1 MDWLYAAPFVAAC
14 LHITEEFF
22 FPGGFAEWDRRYRP
36 EFAGSI
42 TSRLHIIVN
51 VLLLVLCYDVFAT
64 RHHAIG
70 PLLWMTV
77 AAIVFTNAL
86 WHLRG
91 AWKTRSY
98 SPGMATGT
106 LIYIPMTIYGYAHLL
121 RTHATTPQTA
131 LLGFAVGASY
141 LAIGPLMHRIRTRNP
156 GAGRKDA
163 A

>member
-22 FPGGFAEWDRRYRP
+22 LPGGFADWDRRYRP

-51 VLLLVLCYDVFAT
+51 VLLLVIAYDVFAL
-64 RHHAIG
+64 RHHTTG
-70 PLLWMTV
+70 PLMWMTV

-106 LIYIPMTIYGYAHLL
+106 LLYIPMTIYGYTHFL
-121 RTHATTPQTA
+121 RTRAASPGTA
-131 LLGFAVGASY
+131 LLAFVIGGSY
-141 LAIGPLMHRIRTRNP
+141 IFIGPFMHRIRTRRT
-156 GAGRKDA
+156 AG
-163 A
+163 

>member
-1 MDWLYAAPFVAAC
+1 MDWLYAAPFLAAC

-22 FPGGFAEWDRRYRP
+22 FPGGFADWDRRYRP
-36 EFAGSI
+36 EFASSI

-51 VLLLVLCYDVFAT
+51 VLLLIIAYDVFAT
-64 RHHAIG
+64 RHSPIG

-77 AAIVFTNAL
+77 AAILFTNAL

-106 LIYIPMTIYGYAHLL
+106 LLYIPMTIYGYTHFL
-121 RTHATTPQTA
+121 RTRATSPQTA
-131 LLGFAVGASY
+131 LLGFAIGASY
-141 LAIGPLMHRIRTRNP
+141 IFIGPLMHRIRTRRAP
-156 GAGRKDA
+156 G
-163 A
+163 

>member
-1 MDWLYAAPFVAAC
+1 MTWLYAAPFVAAC

-42 TSRLHIIVN
+42 TSRLHTIVN

-64 RHHAIG
+64 RNHSIG

-77 AAIVFTNAL
+77 AALVFTNTL

-91 AWKTRSY
+91 AWKTKSY
-98 SPGMATGT
+98 SPGMVTGT
-106 LIYIPMTIYGYAHLL
+106 LLYIPMTIYGYAHFL
-121 RTHATTPQTA
+121 RAHTTTWQTA
-131 LLGFAVGASY
+131 LLGFAIGSSY
-141 LAIGPLMHRIRTRNP
+141 LFIGPLVHRVRGR
-156 GAGRKDA
+156 GHASSRKDA

>member
-1 MDWLYAAPFVAAC
+1 MDWLYAAPFLAAC

-51 VLLLVLCYDVFAT
+51 VLLLIICYDVFAT
-64 RHHAIG
+64 RHASIG

-106 LIYIPMTIYGYAHLL
+106 LLYIPMTIYGYAHFL
-121 RTHATTPQTA
+121 RTRSATPGTA
-131 LLGFAVGASY
+131 LLGFAIGASY
-141 LAIGPLMHRIRTRNP
+141 IFIGPFMHRIRAR
-156 GAGRKDA
+156 
-163 A
+163 

>member
-1 MDWLYAAPFVAAC
+1 MGWLYAAPLVAAC

-22 FPGGFAEWDRRYRP
+22 LPGGFAEWDRRYRP

-51 VLLLVLCYDVFAT
+51 VLLLVIAYDVFAL
-64 RHHAIG
+64 RHHDTG

-77 AAIVFTNAL
+77 AAIMFTNAL

-106 LIYIPMTIYGYAHLL
+106 LLYIPMTIYGYAHFLKSG
-121 RTHATTPQTA
+121 TPFTTA
-131 LLGFAVGASY
+131 LLGFAIGASY
-141 LAIGPLMHRIRTRNP
+141 LFIGPLMHRIRTRRAP
-156 GAGRKDA
+156 G
-163 A
+163 

>member
-1 MDWLYAAPFVAAC
+1 MDWLYAAPLVAAC

-22 FPGGFAEWDRRYRP
+22 LPGGFAEWDRRYRP

-51 VLLLVLCYDVFAT
+51 VLLLVIAYDVFAL
-64 RHHAIG
+64 RHHDTG

-77 AAIVFTNAL
+77 AAIMFTNAL

-106 LIYIPMTIYGYAHLL
+106 LLYIPMTIYGYTHFL
-121 RTHATTPQTA
+121 RSRATTPWMA
-131 LLGFAVGASY
+131 LLGFGIGASY
-141 LAIGPLMHRIRTRNP
+141 LFIGPLMHRIRTRRAP
-156 GAGRKDA
+156 G
-163 A
+163 

>member
-1 MDWLYAAPFVAAC
+1 MNWLYAAPFVAAC

-22 FPGGFAEWDRRYRP
+22 LPGGFAEWDRRYRP

-51 VLLLVLCYDVFAT
+51 VLLLVVCYDVFAT
-64 RHHAIG
+64 REKSIG
-70 PLLWMTV
+70 PLLWITV
-77 AAIVFTNAL
+77 AGIVFSNAL

-106 LIYIPMTIYGYAHLL
+106 LLYIPMTVYGITHLL
-121 RTHATTPQTA
+121 RSGATTPLIA
-131 LLGFAVGASY
+131 LLGFALGCSY
-141 LAIGPLMHRIRTRNP
+141 LLIGPLMHRIRTRNA
-156 GAGRKDA
+156 GAGRKDVA
-163 A
+163 